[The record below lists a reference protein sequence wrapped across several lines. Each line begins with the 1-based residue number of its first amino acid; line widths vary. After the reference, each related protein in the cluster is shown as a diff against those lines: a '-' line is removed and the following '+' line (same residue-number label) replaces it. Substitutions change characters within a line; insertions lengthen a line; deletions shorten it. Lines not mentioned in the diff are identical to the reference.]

1 MLTYENII
9 ESLDLGIAVI
19 RNGKYL
25 STTNAAFKK
34 YLSLEGDVPDI
45 KSLLSSIESDK
56 TSIEKFKI
64 FIDYPENIKTSFIL
78 NLNSGIVLGCNLK
91 RLSADNNLESIDLLS
106 LQDLTSQE
114 VRIRQLTIESQ
125 QDELTGIA
133 NRRKFEYEF
142 SRTYEFA
149 LRTHITGALILLDL
163 DNFKSIND
171 RFGHRAGD
179 SVLRQVALAL
189 EPLIRNYEMLARIG
203 GDEFAILISH
213 SGEEAIER
221 LLTEIPVAL
230 KTIKINP
237 NDHDT
242 NNLSET
248 LQISMGYSVFPM
260 NTSSNIEV
268 YEMADKIMYK
278 NKFSGKKMSRT

>member
-1 MLTYENII
+1 MLTYKNIVEN
-9 ESLDLGIAVI
+9 LDVGIAIV

-25 STTNAAFKK
+25 SNINLAFKN
-34 YLSLEGDVPDI
+34 YLSLENDVADI
-45 KSLLSSIESDK
+45 KSLLTLIDSDSI
-56 TSIEKFKI
+56 SIDKFKI
-64 FIDYPENIKTSFIL
+64 FINYPENIKSSFIL

-91 RLSADNNLESIDLLS
+91 RLSTDNIESLDLLS
-106 LQDLTSQE
+106 IQDLTSQE

-149 LRTHITGALILLDL
+149 LRTKITGALILLDL

-171 RFGHRAGD
+171 RFGHSAGD
-179 SVLRQVALAL
+179 SVLRQVGLAL
-189 EPLIRNYEMLARIG
+189 SPVVRNYEMLARVG

-221 LLTEIPVAL
+221 LIQQIPLAL
-230 KTIKINP
+230 KSIKINP
-237 NDHDT
+237 NDT
-242 NNLSET
+242 KVLTET
-248 LQISMGYSVFPM
+248 LEISMGHCLFPRD
-260 NTSSNIEV
+260 NSSNKEI
-268 YEMADKIMYK
+268 YEIADKIMYK
-278 NKFSGKKMSRT
+278 NKFSNKKMSRV

>member
-1 MLTYENII
+1 MIMLTYKTIVEN
-9 ESLDLGIAVI
+9 LDVGVAVV
-19 RNGKYL
+19 RNGQYL
-25 STTNAAFKK
+25 SNINLAFKDF
-34 YLSLEGDVPDI
+34 LSLRDDVLDI
-45 KSLLSSIESDK
+45 KSLLLKIDSDTISID
-56 TSIEKFKI
+56 KFKI
-64 FIDYPENIKTSFIL
+64 FINYPENIKSSFIL

-91 RLSADNNLESIDLLS
+91 RLSIDNVESLDLLS
-106 LQDLTSQE
+106 IQDLTSQE

-149 LRTHITGALILLDL
+149 LRTKITGALILLDL

-171 RFGHRAGD
+171 RFGHSTGD
-179 SVLRQVALAL
+179 SVLKQVGLAL
-189 EPLIRNYEMLARIG
+189 SPVVRNYEMLARVG

-221 LLTEIPVAL
+221 LMKQIPLALKSVRINPYDTTDLTE
-230 KTIKINP
+230 
-237 NDHDT
+237 
-242 NNLSET
+242 T
-248 LQISMGYSVFPM
+248 LEISMGYCVFPL
-260 NTSSNIEV
+260 NDSSNKEV

-278 NKFSGKKMSRT
+278 NKFSSKKMPRV

>member
-1 MLTYENII
+1 MLTYKTIV
-9 ESLDLGIAVI
+9 ESLDVGIAVV

-25 STTNAAFKK
+25 SNINLAFKDF
-34 YLSLEGDVPDI
+34 LSLNEEVLDI
-45 KSLLSSIESDK
+45 KSLLLKIDSDTISID
-56 TSIEKFKI
+56 KFKI
-64 FIDYPENIKTSFIL
+64 FINYPENIKSSFIL

-91 RLSADNNLESIDLLS
+91 RLSIDNVESFDLLS
-106 LQDLTSQE
+106 IQDLTSQE

-149 LRTHITGALILLDL
+149 LRTKITGALILLDL

-171 RFGHRAGD
+171 RFGHSTGD
-179 SVLRQVALAL
+179 SVLKQVGLAL
-189 EPLIRNYEMLARIG
+189 SPVVRNYEMLARVG

-221 LLTEIPVAL
+221 LMKQIPLALKSVRINPYDTADLTE
-230 KTIKINP
+230 
-237 NDHDT
+237 
-242 NNLSET
+242 T
-248 LQISMGYSVFPM
+248 LEISMGYCIFPL
-260 NTSSNIEV
+260 NDSSNKEV

-278 NKFSGKKMSRT
+278 NKFSSKKMSRA